1 MLSKDT
7 KILGFNRCRKLDK
20 ALSIIYGDPNSLIKR
35 IDGCKDNSEKSST
48 AKVDEHINC
57 WY

>member
-7 KILGFNRCRKLDK
+7 KILGFNQCRKLDK

-35 IDGCKDNSEKSST
+35 IDGCKDNFEKSST

-57 WY
+57 

>member
-7 KILGFNRCRKLDK
+7 KILGFNQCRKLDK
-20 ALSIIYGDPNSLIKR
+20 ALSIIYGDAKSLIKR
-35 IDGCKDNSEKSST
+35 IDGSKDNSEKSST

-57 WY
+57 